1 MAEFLLELCPVDSG
15 ACAVTLPYDKFL
27 IAGRL
32 GMKPESLSRSFS
44 KLKTIGVH
52 INRNNAAI
60 ENIDRLREY
69 SETDPVEAWHK
80 AQ

>member
-1 MAEFLLELCPVDSG
+1 M
-15 ACAVTLPYDKFL
+15 VTLPYDKFL

-44 KLKTIGVH
+44 KLKTVGVR
-52 INRNNAAI
+52 INRNHAEI
-60 ENIDRLREY
+60 DNIDRLRQF

-80 AQ
+80 